1 MLFRG
6 KRENNI
12 QVNIRTVEGF
22 EQAYNLYAAKMYAV
36 CRGQIRC
43 KEVAEGMVQDIF
55 RSLWERRE
63 KIELQ
68 EPLEHYLIRAAKLK
82 VIDYFRKKQR
92 YEKHVACAFHEYCF
106 SDNCTEEALAFNELH
121 QKIAQLVDVL
131 PCHCREVFTLSWED
145 GLSNKEIA
153 EKLGISIKT
162 VEYHMSKALSF
173 LKSRL
178 KVA

>member
-1 MLFRG
+1 
-6 KRENNI
+6 
-12 QVNIRTVEGF
+12 
-22 EQAYNLYAAKMYAV
+22 MYAV
-36 CRGQIRC
+36 CRGQIRS
-43 KEVAEGMVQDIF
+43 KEIAEGIVQDIF

-92 YEKHVACAFHEYCF
+92 DEKHLACAFQEYCL
-106 SDNCTEEALAFNELH
+106 SDNCTEDALAFNELH
-121 QKIAQLVDVL
+121 QQIGQLVDML
-131 PCHCREVFTLSWED
+131 PCHCREVYTLSREE

-153 EKLGISIKT
+153 KKLNISIKT
-162 VEYHMSKALSF
+162 VEYHMSRALSF

-178 KVA
+178 KIA

>member
-1 MLFRG
+1 MFFRG

-12 QVNIRTVEGF
+12 QENFRTEEGI

-36 CRGQIRC
+36 CRGQISS
-43 KEVAEGMVQDIF
+43 KEVAEGMVQEIF

-92 YEKHVACAFHEYCF
+92 NEKH
-106 SDNCTEEALAFNELH
+106 L
-121 QKIAQLVDVL
+121 
-131 PCHCREVFTLSWED
+131 
-145 GLSNKEIA
+145 G
-153 EKLGISIKT
+153 KLRK
-162 VEYHMSKALSF
+162 
-173 LKSRL
+173 
-178 KVA
+178 